1 MGTQKVAVLQVKS
14 GIQRDGTEFAAP
26 SYRNGQWV
34 RFQYGRPRKM
44 GGYSGAFLNSPG
56 ISRGMILQSQNG
68 LTYVISGYS
77 DSVQRWA
84 IANDQ
89 AIGTGPQQIYVI
101 GSITTSSITT
111 AGAGYTNG
119 TYTGISPVT
128 TSGNGTGATF
138 TVVVST
144 NKVTSIT
151 ATANGTGYGYGDT
164 FTFLTSAI
172 GGGSPTTTFLGTI
185 NSVTYYGVNLAPS
198 SNYYQ
203 SNSNTLWQWDIG
215 YDPYGSGNLNLIG
228 HPGINLTNID
238 NTVNTRPLVGSLI
251 GTTLTPVGVFTATGT
266 TTNASTSV
274 TFAATNVAM
283 GAGVSVSGAGI
294 QAGTTIVS
302 ASVVASVWTV
312 VLSLAATAN
321 GTVLLTFDN
330 NISVSGGA
338 CMLYPYLFVYGN
350 NGLIQNCSAGNF
362 NNWTSADS
370 NANNVASTKIVK
382 GMPLRG
388 GTTSPSGLFWSTDSV
403 IRVSYSPQTVGTS
416 TLYWRYDL
424 ITQQSSI
431 MSSQCVIEYDGIIYW
446 VGVDRFL
453 MYNGVVQEVENTQN
467 LNWFFDGLN
476 VSQRQK
482 VWVSKIPRWGEI
494 WWFYP
499 RGTSTECNDAIIYNV
514 REKTWYDAGLADG
527 ANRSAGYFSEV
538 FRKPIWAG
546 NVANSTGNYTLWVQE
561 SGSNQTYLNSV
572 NAINSYFETNVLGSN
587 MGLVGNAQGNGDN
600 LWTRLDRVEPDFQQ
614 AGTMSMVVT
623 GKGFADDTDIES
635 APYNFDPTT
644 LKIDLKE
651 QRREMRLRF
660 ISNTVNGDY
669 FMGRVVLNVETGD
682 VRGTGNP

>member
-1 MGTQKVAVLQVKS
+1 MTTQKVAVLQIKS

-26 SYRNGQWV
+26 SYRDGQWV

-77 DSVQRWA
+77 NSVQRWA

-185 NSVTYYGVNLAPS
+185 NSVTYYGVNVAPS

-283 GAGVSVSGAGI
+283 GAGVSVSGTGI

-403 IRVSYSPQTVGTS
+403 IRVAYSPQTVGTS

-546 NVANSTGNYTLWVQE
+546 NAANSTGNYTLWVQE
-561 SGSNQTYLNSV
+561 SGSNQTYLNNV

-587 MGLVGNAQGNGDN
+587 MGLVGSAQGAGDN

-682 VRGTGNP
+682 VRGTGSP